1 MGKKQFLGG
10 TPWSRHFFFTVVFT
24 SGFLALLHAKNPLPG
39 HQGGSSIMG
48 IVIIQP
54 PHLLHPSTL
63 TPVLWTLENP
73 SLSCTFSQIHHY
85 GCLETDLRLRGFL
98 KTYLCLMGQNPNN
111 LPTAPLS
118 SGSLHQYDLPA
129 VAVLWILS
137 SVRPVTDLPAVP
149 LSYGSHHQY
158 DL

>member
-1 MGKKQFLGG
+1 
-10 TPWSRHFFFTVVFT
+10 
-24 SGFLALLHAKNPLPG
+24 
-39 HQGGSSIMG
+39 MG

-98 KTYLCLMGQNPNN
+98 KTYLCLMGQNLNN

-149 LSYGSHHQY
+149 LSYGSHQQY